1 MQKIVIQRL
10 ELFLLGMA
18 FVSAIFIFG
27 HKLGFTAL
35 QSYDEAWYGVISRN
49 LLSTPN
55 PFLLKFNGK
64 TFTDHP
70 PFGFWLMALPV
81 AFYGSN
87 EITVRMISVITGAF
101 SLILMYLI
109 GRQLASRFVGVA
121 SALMLFSMMWFVFR
135 VRSGNLDV
143 PFMCFEL
150 LTIFIA
156 LQKGKFQVY
165 LTSISF
171 AILFLIKT
179 LIGIGLVPVLA
190 FLLWRNRSNISFK
203 SLALSLLVGFLLVSP
218 WYIINQVHDSNFLYH
233 HFVEIGTRGS
243 NNIFSLAAI
252 NQSFQYLAIGV
263 GKWYKIFW
271 LSLPITVLLW
281 WKKPKSRQSLIMLSL
296 WALGFS
302 PFLIS
307 SETEIWHLL
316 PLYPVFSFLTAF
328 SLFSI
333 IRYLPAKILT
343 FAQWIL
349 LAFFISVAAFQFNQF
364 SNLLY
369 FNTPQFSAEKDIAI
383 KAKTYSNLQLVET
396 FYPAAV
402 YYAEQNVE
410 PLHWQ
415 ANAYQ
420 IMKSKLKK
428 GDDDIFI
435 INEKLK
441 IMLEQDRVDFQVLE
455 SNTSYYIIKTQPFNS

>member
-1 MQKIVIQRL
+1 MQKLVIQRR
-10 ELFLLGMA
+10 EFFLLGMLL
-18 FVSAIFIFG
+18 VLTIFIFG
-27 HKLGFTAL
+27 HNLGFTAL

-49 LLSTPN
+49 LLSAPN
-55 PFLLKFNGK
+55 PFLLEFNGK

-70 PFGFWLMALPV
+70 PFGFWLMALPA

-87 EITVRMISVITGAF
+87 EITVRIISVITGAF

-121 SALMLFSMMWFVFR
+121 SAAMLFSMMWFVFR

-156 LQKGKFQVY
+156 LQKGKLQIYF
-165 LTSISF
+165 LAISF
-171 AILFLIKT
+171 SILLLTKT
-179 LIGIGLVPVLA
+179 LIGIGLTPVLV
-190 FLLWRNRSNISFK
+190 FLLWQNRSNISFK
-203 SLALSLLVGFLLVSP
+203 SFALSLLIGFLLVSP
-218 WYIINQVHDSNFLYH
+218 WYIINQLHDSNFLYH
-233 HFVEIGTRGS
+233 HFIEIGIRD
-243 NNIFSLAAI
+243 NDNIFSLTAI
-252 NQSFQYLAIGV
+252 AQNFQYLAIGV
-263 GKWYKIFW
+263 GKWYKVLW
-271 LSLPITVLLW
+271 LSLPTTVLLW
-281 WKKPKSRQSLIMLSL
+281 WKKPKTRQSLIMLSL

-316 PLYPVFSFLTAF
+316 PLYPVLSLATAF

-343 FAQWIL
+343 FTQWIL
-349 LAFFISVAAFQFNQF
+349 LGFFISVAAFQFNQF

-369 FNTPQFSAEKDIAI
+369 FDTPQFSAEKDIAI
-383 KAKTYSNLQLVET
+383 KAKSYSNLQLVET
-396 FYPAAV
+396 FYPATV
-402 YYAEQNVE
+402 YYAEQDVR

-415 ANAYQ
+415 PNAYQ
-420 IMKSKLKK
+420 IMKNKLES
-428 GDDDIFI
+428 GDNDTFI
-435 INEKLK
+435 INEQLKLN
-441 IMLEQDRVDFQVLE
+441 LEQDQIDFQVLE
-455 SNTSYYIIKTQPFNS
+455 ANESYFLIKN

>member
-1 MQKIVIQRL
+1 MQKLVIQRL
-10 ELFLLGMA
+10 EFFLLGMF
-18 FVSAIFIFG
+18 FVLTIFIFG
-27 HKLGFTAL
+27 HNLGFTAL

-49 LLSTPN
+49 LLSTSN
-55 PFLLKFNGK
+55 PFLLEFNGK

-70 PFGFWLMALPV
+70 PFGFWLMALPA

-87 EITVRMISVITGAF
+87 EISVRIISVITGAF

-109 GRQLASRFVGVA
+109 GRQLANRFVGVA
-121 SALMLFSMMWFVFR
+121 SAVMLFSMMWFVFR

-171 AILFLIKT
+171 SILFLIKT
-179 LIGIGLVPVLA
+179 LIGIGLIPVLA
-190 FLLWRNRSNISFK
+190 FLLWRNRTNISFK
-203 SLALSLLVGFLLVSP
+203 SFAFSLLLGFLLVSP
-218 WYIINQVHDSNFLYH
+218 WYIINQVHDSSFLYH
-233 HFVEIGTRGS
+233 HFIEIGIRGS
-243 NNIFSLAAI
+243 SNIFSLAGIA
-252 NQSFQYLAIGV
+252 QSFQYLAIGV
-263 GKWYKIFW
+263 GKWYKVFLI
-271 LSLPITVLLW
+271 SLPVAVLLW

-316 PLYPVFSFLTAF
+316 PLYPVLSLITTF

-333 IRYLPAKILT
+333 IQYLPTKILT
-343 FAQWIL
+343 FTQWIL
-349 LAFFISVAAFQFNQF
+349 LACFISVATFQFHQF

-369 FNTPQFSAEKDIAI
+369 FNTQQFSAEKDIAI
-383 KAKTYSNLQLVET
+383 KAKIYSNLQLVET
-396 FYPAAV
+396 FYPATV
-402 YYAEQNVE
+402 YYAEQNIE
-410 PLHWQ
+410 PLYWQ
-415 ANAYQ
+415 PNAYQ
-420 IMKSKLKK
+420 IMKNKLKN
-428 GDDDIFI
+428 GDADVFI

-441 IMLEQDRVDFQVLE
+441 TMLEQDQIDFQVLE
-455 SNTSYYIIKTQPFNS
+455 SNTSYFIIKA